1 MFMGSFAW
9 SFVFV
14 SLPFYIQ
21 QLSTLDAAS
30 TLRWTGW
37 ILGISPLA
45 TVLSA
50 PLWGRLASRGDPRL
64 HYVLV
69 EVSQG
74 VGFLGMA
81 LARTLPEMLLA
92 RLVLG
97 VTGAASTFA
106 FIIAGRSPDPRQVQ
120 RQVAAIQSA
129 MTVGQVLGP
138 LAGALAASRLGF
150 RGSFILGGVI
160 LVSCA
165 GLVWRG
171 LPPTPARE
179 AARSAGPPA
188 RPREVLSVALI
199 VLGGS
204 TQVFFLTAVLPQVL
218 PTLGVAAG
226 DTLALGGILIFISG
240 AAAALGAMLTP
251 RLVELLPARRLIP
264 GLLVAASVLCLLL
277 ATAGSVALYGTLR
290 FLQVLCLA
298 PVFPIVVSRIA
309 QRAGGE
315 AIGLINSARIGAA
328 FVGPVLATSILA
340 WTSPLALYLALAL
353 IGLAC
358 APLLGRRGV
367 APRRP

>member
-1 MFMGSFAW
+1 MFLGTFAW
-9 SFVFV
+9 SFVYV

-21 QLSTLDAAS
+21 QLSTVDAAA

-50 PLWGRLASRGDPRL
+50 PLWGRWAARGDPKRY
-64 HYVLV
+64 YVLV
-69 EVSQG
+69 EASQG

-106 FIIAGRSPDPRQVQ
+106 FIIAGRSADSRQVQ

-129 MTVGQVLGP
+129 MTVGQVVGP
-138 LAGALAASRLGF
+138 LAGALAAARLGF
-150 RGSFILGGVI
+150 RASFILGGAI
-160 LVSCA
+160 LVGCA

-171 LPPTPARE
+171 LPSTPGHGSTRPAGPRARARE
-179 AARSAGPPA
+179 VMA
-188 RPREVLSVALI
+188 VALI

-204 TQVFFLTAVLPQVL
+204 TQVFFLIAVLPQIL
-218 PTLGVAAG
+218 PALGVAAA
-226 DTLALGGILIFISG
+226 DTLEFGGVLIFVSG
-240 AAAALGAMLTP
+240 VAAALGAMLTP
-251 RLVELLPARRLIP
+251 RLVELVPVRRLIP
-264 GLLVAASVLCLLL
+264 ALLVAASALCLLL
-277 ATAGSVALYGTLR
+277 ATAGSVALYAALR

-298 PVFPIVVSRIA
+298 PVFPIVVSRVA

-328 FVGPVLATSILA
+328 FAGPVLATSILA
-340 WTSPLALYLALAL
+340 WTSPVGLYLALAL

-358 APLLGRRGV
+358 APLLSRRG
-367 APRRP
+367 ALPRSP